1 LEDGEEITAVWTAWQ
16 ISAANSHA
24 DYSVPDYAMGHS
36 VGRRG
41 GCAAVLEVS
50 IPHPAMGYGG
60 ALRRNFGMLSNFAVV
75 VANHGLMP
83 VVDIGYVPSGQHWKP
98 ATRSD
103 HLIFLCDRIHL
114 FGPTWPIMESV
125 GKSLADW
132 SITAPLGDFLMAG
145 SMVSIGDLLIT
156 VALLLWLTEWL
167 AKRRAAWRLWERQ

>member
-1 LEDGEEITAVWTAWQ
+1 MKKSLLIVALIILSWITPWAIPLVVAVVVWQ
-16 ISAANSHA
+16 YWKFRS
-24 DYSVPDYAMGHS
+24 
-36 VGRRG
+36 
-41 GCAAVLEVS
+41 S
-50 IPHPAMGYGG
+50 IQRWDIVARCV
-60 ALRRNFGMLSNFAVV
+60 AILGMLSNFAVV

-83 VVDIGYVPSGQHWKP
+83 VVDIGYVPSGHHWKP

-167 AKRRAAWRLWERQ
+167 TKRRAAWRLWERQIR